1 MSGVKFDANRILVP
15 VNGDKASEHVFRW
28 SCQLA
33 RQSKAHLHAVY
44 VIEVPLEMPL
54 ESEIGE
60 ATDRGEEIL
69 ARIEA
74 IASEEKYKGLQA
86 RFLRARQAGSAIV
99 LESEDRFMDLLI
111 VGVPYNRRFGSCTF
125 GTTASYIFHNA
136 SCQVMFWREQA
147 PSPIFP
153 RD

>member
-1 MSGVKFDANRILVP
+1 M
-15 VNGDKASEHVFRW
+15 
-28 SCQLA
+28 A
-33 RQSKAHLHAVY
+33 RESKTELHAVY
-44 VIEVPLEMPL
+44 VIEVPLELSL
-54 ESEIGE
+54 ESEISSDINKGE
-60 ATDRGEEIL
+60 DIL

-86 RFLRARQAGSAIV
+86 RFLRARQAGPAVV

-111 VGVPYNRRFGSCTF
+111 VGVPYIRRFGTCVL
-125 GTTASYIFHNA
+125 GTTASYIFNNS

-147 PSPIFP
+147 PSPISP